1 MKMDRYEGK
10 NVLMMHNTM
19 RYVKLLV
26 IVSVMALVAAACG
39 GDEPEEETV
48 APPTTQV
55 PVTTVAPTVEPTE
68 EPAMDGQL
76 VIGTLLPV
84 TGDLAF
90 LGPPE
95 VAGARLAVADINAAG
110 GVFGNDVVLH
120 EGDSGDTNQD
130 IANPEVDRLLA
141 LDVDAIIG
149 AASSAVS
156 KLVIDK
162 ITGNNVI
169 QVSPANTS
177 PDFTT
182 YDDNG
187 LYFRTAPSD
196 LLQGK
201 VLADLVASEGNEIAG
216 VIFRQESYGQ
226 GLADSFKENF
236 ESQGGT
242 VDPFIAYAPGTDNF
256 DAEVDQLA
264 GASPD
269 AVVVIGFQES
279 ATILVTMHERGIGPT
294 SATNVY
300 GVDGNIGGIGAEL
313 SDPSIITGMRGTE
326 PSVDL
331 SSISDFTSRLEG
343 AYEGGLQEIYAY
355 GAETYDAIVI
365 VALAALVANS
375 DDPVTI
381 GAQINGVTR
390 GGTKCTSFAECKNI
404 IESGSDP
411 DYDGVGGPY
420 EFVEAGEP
428 AAASFRIATYSGGDK
443 PDSALD
449 EYVFAGGSDATM
461 DDMEEMATGQL
472 VIGTLLPVTGDLAF
486 LGPPEVAGARLA
498 VADINAAGGVFGND
512 VVLHEGD
519 SGDTNQDIANPE
531 VDRLLALDVDAIIGA
546 ASSAVSKLVIDK
558 ITGNNVI
565 QVSPANT
572 SPDFTTY
579 DDNGLYFRTAPSDL
593 LQGKVLADLVASE
606 GNEIAGVIFRQ
617 ESYGQGL
624 ADSFKENFESQ
635 GGTVDPFIAYAPGT
649 DNFDAEVDQLAGASP
664 DAVVVI
670 GFQESATILVTM
682 HERGIGPTS
691 ATNVYGVDGNI
702 GGIGAELSDP
712 SIITGMRGTEPSV
725 DLSSISD
732 FTSRLEGAYEGGL
745 QEIYAYGAETYDAIV
760 IVALAALV
768 ANSDDPVTIGAQIN
782 GVTRG
787 GTKCTSF
794 AECKNIIESGSDPDY
809 DGVGGPYEFVEA
821 GEPAA
826 ASFRIATYSGGDK
839 PDSALDEYV
848 FAAG

>member
-1 MKMDRYEGK
+1 MNSTKRLG
-10 NVLMMHNTM
+10 
-19 RYVKLLV
+19 KLLA
-26 IVSVMALVAAACG
+26 IVSVLAMVAAACG
-39 GDEPEEETV
+39 DGDGEEEAAPTTTEAPATT
-48 APPTTQV
+48 APPT
-55 PVTTVAPTVEPTE
+55 
-68 EPAMDGQL
+68 DGGPDEMAADGRL

-169 QVSPANTS
+169 HFSPANTS

-182 YDDNG
+182 YNDNG

-216 VIFRQESYGQ
+216 VIYRQESYGQ
-226 GLADSFKENF
+226 GLADSFMQNF
-236 ESQGGT
+236 QALGGT

-264 GASPD
+264 GVNPD
-269 AVVVIGFQES
+269 AIVVIGFQES
-279 ATILVTMHERGIGPT
+279 ATILTTMHERGIGPT

-300 GVDGNIGGIGAEL
+300 GVDGNIGGIGSEL

-331 SSISDFTSRLEG
+331 NAISAFTDRLDG
-343 AYEGGLQEIYAY
+343 AYEGGLDGVYAY
-355 GAETYDAIVI
+355 GAETYDAIII

-375 DDPVTI
+375 DNPVDI
-381 GAQINGVTR
+381 GAQINDVTR
-390 GGTKCTSFAECKNI
+390 GGTKCTSFADCGDI
-404 IESGSDP
+404 IAGGGDP

-428 AAASFRIATYSGGDK
+428 AAASFRIATYNGGQR
-443 PDSALD
+443 PDPTLD
-449 EYVFAGGSDATM
+449 EYVFAGGSDGPDQMT
-461 DDMEEMATGQL
+461 TGEL

-565 QVSPANT
+565 HFSPANT

-579 DDNGLYFRTAPSDL
+579 NDNGLYFRTAPSDL

-606 GNEIAGVIFRQ
+606 GNEIAGVIYRQ

-624 ADSFKENFESQ
+624 ADSFMQNFQ
-635 GGTVDPFIAYAPGT
+635 ALGGTVDPFIAYAPGT
-649 DNFDAEVDQLAGASP
+649 DNFDAEVDQLAGVNP
-664 DAVVVI
+664 DAIVVI
-670 GFQESATILVTM
+670 GFQESATILTTM

-702 GGIGAELSDP
+702 GGIGSELSDP

-725 DLSSISD
+725 DLNAISA
-732 FTSRLEGAYEGGL
+732 FTDRLDGAYEGGL
-745 QEIYAYGAETYDAIV
+745 DGVYAYGAETYDAII

-768 ANSDDPVTIGAQIN
+768 ANSDNPVDIGAQIN
-782 GVTRG
+782 DVTRG

-794 AECKNIIESGSDPDY
+794 ADCGDIIAGGGDPDY

-826 ASFRIATYSGGDK
+826 ASFRIATYNGGQR
-839 PDSALDEYV
+839 PDPTLDEYV
-848 FAAG
+848 FAGG

>member
-375 DDPVTI
+375 DDPVAI

-390 GGTKCTSFAECKNI
+390 GGFKCTSFAECKNI

-768 ANSDDPVTIGAQIN
+768 ANSDDPVAIGAQIN

-787 GTKCTSF
+787 GFKCTSF